1 MRDARYFNGSNITLA
16 ISNLYSGKRCSVV
29 QILDAVEDSKT
40 AEELV
45 DRLNSFD
52 ILEKF
57 TIDRTTNEYVRL
69 KSWDSFGA
77 LHYFK
82 AYYD

>member
-1 MRDARYFNGSNITLA
+1 MRDARYFDRGNITLA
-16 ISNLYSGKRCSVV
+16 MSNLYYGNKCSVV

-45 DRLNSFD
+45 DRLNGLD
-52 ILEKF
+52 LLEKF
-57 TIDRTTNEYVRL
+57 TIDRTTDKYVRL
-69 KSWDSFGA
+69 KSWDRFGA

-82 AYYD
+82 VYYD